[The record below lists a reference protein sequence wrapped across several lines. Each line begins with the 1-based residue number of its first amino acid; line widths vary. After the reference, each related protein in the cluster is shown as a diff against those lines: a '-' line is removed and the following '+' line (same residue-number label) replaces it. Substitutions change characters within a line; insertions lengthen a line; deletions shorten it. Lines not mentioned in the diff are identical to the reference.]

1 MAIPTIN
8 FKGFLYDDAGDA
20 ISGATVNLF
29 AKNSTTTSLAS
40 DTTDSNGAWDINYT
54 TAGTS
59 GLDIQISSGDS
70 KRRIKYDDKIHLAEL
85 DTALLNIRAIE
96 AGNADMFFYADEG
109 EDAGDRWRV
118 RVADAGVM
126 TFAND
131 INTQGT
137 YVAHVTI
144 TPNAT
149 VANSTFAI
157 AGNLDVDGTA
167 NLDAVDIDGAVQI
180 DAAFTSGV
188 DGQGYDTKFFG
199 DTSGAYM
206 LWDTSADD
214 LVFAGAAGIDL
225 AGDIDVDGTA
235 NLDAVDIDGAVQI
248 DNTVTVGV
256 NDTGHDVK
264 FFGASSGAYF
274 IYDQSEDQV
283 EIRGAAADATTST
296 GKLLLSTALTD
307 INANDVIGKVS
318 FQAPLEAGGTDAITV
333 AASIEAVAQGTFSAS
348 VNATDLIFKTGHSEA
363 ATEKFRFT
371 SQGEIGI
378 GGANYGSSGEVLT
391 SGGAGSAP
399 SWQAA
404 TTGDITAV
412 SLTGDS
418 GGALSVGSGDAGFTV
433 AGGNGITTSGSSTTI
448 TVALDA
454 ALTTVTSLL
463 ATDIKIGEDDQT
475 KVDFETADE
484 IHFYAANVHQVKLV
498 DNAFTPQAD
507 SDVDLGASG
516 TYWKDAFIDTIT
528 TTGDVDVLGNI
539 ELGHAS
545 DTTLARS
552 AGGTV
557 TIEGDVITTAGVMDM
572 WIPAGAMRAASTNG
586 CADITDVE
594 TTATRPD
601 MQVLDF
607 DSSTQEYAQFSIAMP
622 KSWNEGTVTAQFYWT
637 HATAVST
644 DVIWGIQGVCVSD
657 NDTIDIAYGT
667 AQTVTDTFHNAA
679 EDLAISAATSAI
691 TLAGSPAEGDLAF
704 FQVYRDADAA
714 GDTTNSTDA
723 RLVGVKLMFT
733 TNAANDA

>member
-54 TAGTS
+54 TAGTA

-85 DTALLNIRAIE
+85 DTALLNIRAVEGGSAIQYY
-96 AGNADMFFYADEG
+96 YADEG

-118 RVADAGVM
+118 QVADGGVM

-131 INTQGT
+131 INSQNS
-137 YVAHVTI
+137 YVTHVTI
-144 TPNAT
+144 TPNST

-167 NLDAVDIDGAVQI
+167 NLDAVDIDGAVQ
-180 DAAFTSGV
+180 
-188 DGQGYDTKFFG
+188 
-199 DTSGAYM
+199 
-206 LWDTSADD
+206 
-214 LVFAGAAGIDL
+214 
-225 AGDIDVDGTA
+225 VDGTF
-235 NLDAVDIDGAVQI
+235 
-248 DNTVTVGV
+248 TVGV
-256 NDTGHDVK
+256 DDTGLDVK

-296 GKLLLSTALTD
+296 GKLLLTTALTD

-348 VNATDLIFKTGHSEA
+348 VNATDIIFKTGHSEA

-418 GGALSVGSGDAGFTV
+418 GGALSVTSGSAGFTV
-433 AGGNGITTSGSSTTI
+433 AGGDGITTSGSSTTI

-454 ALTTVTSLL
+454 ALTTVSSLL
-463 ATDIKIGEDDQT
+463 RTDIKIGEDDQT

-691 TLAGSPAEGDLAF
+691 TLAGSPAVGDLAF

>member
-54 TAGTS
+54 TAGTA

-85 DTALLNIRAIE
+85 DTALLNIRAVEGGSAIQYY
-96 AGNADMFFYADEG
+96 YADEG

-118 RVADAGVM
+118 QVADGGVM

-131 INTQGT
+131 INSQNS
-137 YVAHVTI
+137 YVTHVTI
-144 TPNAT
+144 TPNST

-167 NLDAVDIDGAVQI
+167 NLDAVDIDGAVQ
-180 DAAFTSGV
+180 
-188 DGQGYDTKFFG
+188 
-199 DTSGAYM
+199 
-206 LWDTSADD
+206 
-214 LVFAGAAGIDL
+214 
-225 AGDIDVDGTA
+225 VDGTF
-235 NLDAVDIDGAVQI
+235 
-248 DNTVTVGV
+248 TVGV
-256 NDTGHDVK
+256 DDTGLDVK

-296 GKLLLSTALTD
+296 GKLLLTTALTD

-348 VNATDLIFKTGHSEA
+348 VNATDIIFKTGHSEA

-418 GGALSVGSGDAGFTV
+418 GGALSVTSGSAGFTV
-433 AGGNGITTSGSSTTI
+433 AGGDGITTSGSSTTI

-454 ALTTVTSLL
+454 ALTTVSSLL
-463 ATDIKIGEDDQT
+463 RTDIKIGEDDQT

-644 DVIWGIQGVCVSD
+644 DVIWGIQGVCVKD
-657 NDTIDIAYGT
+657 NDTIDVAYGT